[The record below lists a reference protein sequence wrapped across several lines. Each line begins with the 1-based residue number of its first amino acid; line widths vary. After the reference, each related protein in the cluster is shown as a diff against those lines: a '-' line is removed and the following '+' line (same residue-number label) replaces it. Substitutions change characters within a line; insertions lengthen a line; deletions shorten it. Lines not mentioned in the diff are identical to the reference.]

1 MCIRRRKFPSL
12 TRIRDAA
19 LITVPKIQNGRNK
32 KRARQFEITMCKGP
46 IEFIRAVTCIL
57 AKYNPRTEELP

>member
-1 MCIRRRKFPSL
+1 MIFLKKSQKSTAMQHRQLQQGFPG
-12 TRIRDAA
+12 
-19 LITVPKIQNGRNK
+19 GRNK
-32 KRARQFEITMCKGP
+32 KRARQFEITICKGP